1 MNIQKL
7 ANRFLANGSFFLMAI
22 RNKKPRQVFRLHG
35 VMLLIL
41 CVLCVLCVLC
51 AIVLIQFNDVF
62 RMRRRWYSMHI
73 IEQVTITP
81 LPAKSFP

>member
-1 MNIQKL
+1 MVH
-7 ANRFLANGSFFLMAI
+7 FFLMAI
-22 RNKKPRQVFRLHG
+22 RIKKPRQVFRLHG
-35 VMLLIL
+35 VVLLI
-41 CVLCVLCVLC
+41 LCVLC

-81 LPAKSFP
+81 SPAKCFP